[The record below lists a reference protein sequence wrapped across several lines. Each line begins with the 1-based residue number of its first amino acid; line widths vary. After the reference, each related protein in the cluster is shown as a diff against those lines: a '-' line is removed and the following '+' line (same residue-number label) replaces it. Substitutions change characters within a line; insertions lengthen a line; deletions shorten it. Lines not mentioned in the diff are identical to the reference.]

1 MGRMSEPGST
11 RPRQVTMAVWLACGA
26 SLALIINAAST
37 MADLNSLQMRER
49 LQAGFDEAGVDLDP
63 AAALPWLQVA
73 IYVAGVVAAITFVS
87 AIYVGKRDPKARILV
102 TIGAVLVFLSGI
114 FIDPILAAMV
124 AVSATL
130 LWSGQA
136 NDWFAGRPPQPSPQT
151 AALATTPASRTQ
163 STEERPPPA
172 YRPPSADLSEVF
184 AADGIAA
191 AGAQMAVLSPRP
203 RQVTLAGLLTVV
215 LSSAVAFWLFGAAVA
230 AASDVNGELRKRF
243 DADPRFAEAGLDY
256 ATVKAM
262 VVALMGAV
270 GVWALVAVVLG
281 VLLLRGV
288 SWSRIALLISASVAG
303 AAAVL
308 AGLAFW
314 GFFLIAAAC
323 VAVIRLIAGPP
334 ASTWFNQRRGSARI
348 QPRA

>member
-1 MGRMSEPGST
+1 
-11 RPRQVTMAVWLACGA
+11 V
-26 SLALIINAAST
+26 
-37 MADLNSLQMRER
+37 
-49 LQAGFDEAGVDLDP
+49 
-63 AAALPWLQVA
+63 
-73 IYVAGVVAAITFVS
+73 
-87 AIYVGKRDPKARILV
+87 
-102 TIGAVLVFLSGI
+102 GI